1 MRRHAGFTLIELLIT
16 LAIVA
21 ILASLMA
28 PSFTSFIKNNRLS
41 GQINTLIG
49 TIHLSRGE
57 AANRRSITT
66 LCASDN
72 GSNCNT
78 TNWEA
83 GWILFSDSNNNGNA
97 VIDGADQLL
106 LYQEPLV
113 GGNTLRA
120 SGFSG
125 SGLGVLQFSSTG
137 FILAASP
144 APGTFTLC
152 DDRGTSFAKAIVVN
166 ISGVSRLAVDESSTL
181 DGIVNDHSGA
191 LGDISCP

>member
-1 MRRHAGFTLIELLIT
+1 MRRLSGFTLIELLIT

-28 PSFTSFIKNNRLS
+28 PSFTSFIKDNRLS

-57 AANRRSITT
+57 AANRRSIVT

-72 GSNCNT
+72 GSNCNSS
-78 TNWEA
+78 NWEA
-83 GWILFSDSNNNGNA
+83 GWILFSDATNSGNKI
-97 VIDGADQLL
+97 IDGSDQLL
-106 LYQEPLV
+106 LYQEPLA

-120 SGFSG
+120 TGFSG
-125 SGLGVLQFSSTG
+125 LGLGVLQFNSTG
-137 FILAASP
+137 FLFASSP

-152 DDRGTSFAKAIVVN
+152 DDRGASYAKAIIVN
-166 ISGVSRLAVDESSTL
+166 ISGVSRLAVDESSTP
-181 DGIVNDHSGA
+181 DGILNDHSGS
-191 LGDISCP
+191 LGDLSCP